1 MCKIMFSDEGIAREA
16 MAMAPSANPLYIL
29 LTLSIDGRI

>member
-1 MCKIMFSDEGIAREA
+1 MCEIMFSDGGIAREA
-16 MAMAPSANPLYIL
+16 MAMTPSANPLYIL